1 MSSSREQSKA
11 KVLKNPDFD
20 GERRISKQK
29 VQIIFNSRISARS
42 DVDELVIAL
51 SSWKKTETTH
61 TLREF
66 YFFPKDLFESRSL
79 LFQWVSSLFYSIDLI
94 LKIRIVLY

>member
-1 MSSSREQSKA
+1 M
-11 KVLKNPDFD
+11 
-20 GERRISKQK
+20 
-29 VQIIFNSRISARS
+29 QIIFNSQISARS

-66 YFFPKDLFESRSL
+66 YFCPKDRFESRSL
-79 LFQWVSSLFYSIDLI
+79 LFQWVSSQFYSIEII
-94 LKIRIVLY
+94 LKIRIVRWLKFYKESEANRSFPPVFEIEIIS